1 MWHPKQRGMEGCPKG
16 VLVRTDEQV
25 KVLVYLIIV
34 FLIDVTK
41 YLIRIKLMEVGLV
54 LMHSLKGYTP
64 ITVEK
69 GWLSS
74 WCLGARAADK

>member
-1 MWHPKQRGMEGCPKG
+1 MEGCPKG
-16 VLVRTDEQV
+16 VLGRTDEQV

-34 FLIDVTK
+34 FLIDMTK

-64 ITVEK
+64 ITVE
-69 GWLSS
+69 
-74 WCLGARAADK
+74 

>member
-1 MWHPKQRGMEGCPKG
+1 MEGCPKG
-16 VLVRTDEQV
+16 VLGKTDEQV
-25 KVLVYLIIV
+25 KVLVYLIV

-64 ITVEK
+64 ITVE
-69 GWLSS
+69 
-74 WCLGARAADK
+74 